1 MKENNTPAI
10 MAYITIIGSIVAILM
25 NTEEKKTEFN
35 SFHIRQGL
43 GINLS
48 FHLFSYFIGYFD
60 SWIISVAYYVLTLG
74 LLVIGFI
81 GAANREKKVVPIVGL
96 TFQNLFKNL

>member
-43 GINLS
+43 VSI
-48 FHLFSYFIGYFD
+48 
-60 SWIISVAYYVLTLG
+60 
-74 LLVIGFI
+74 
-81 GAANREKKVVPIVGL
+81 
-96 TFQNLFKNL
+96 

>member
-43 GINLS
+43 GINLF

-60 SWIISVAYYVLTLG
+60 SWFVSTAYWVLILG
-74 LLVIGFI
+74 MLVIGFI
-81 GAANREKKVVPIVGL
+81 GAVNHEKKIVPGIGQ
-96 TFQNLFKNL
+96 TFQNIFKTL

>member
-10 MAYITIIGSIVAILM
+10 VAYITIIGSIVALLM
-25 NTEEKKTEFN
+25 NNEEKKTEFN

-60 SWIISVAYYVLTLG
+60 SWAVSMAYYILILG
-74 LLVIGFI
+74 MLVIGFI
-81 GAANREKKVVPIVGL
+81 GAVNHEK
-96 TFQNLFKNL
+96 N

>member
-48 FHLFSYFIGYFD
+48 FHLFSYFIG
-60 SWIISVAYYVLTLG
+60 
-74 LLVIGFI
+74 
-81 GAANREKKVVPIVGL
+81 
-96 TFQNLFKNL
+96 

>member
-10 MAYITIIGSIVAILM
+10 VAYITIIGSIVALLM
-25 NTEEKKTEFN
+25 NNEEKKTEFN

-60 SWIISVAYYVLTLG
+60 SWAVSTAYYILILG
-74 LLVIGFI
+74 MLVIGFI
-81 GAANREKKVVPIVGL
+81 GAVNHEKKLVPGVGQI
-96 TFQNLFKNL
+96 FQNIFKNL

>member
-10 MAYITIIGSIVAILM
+10 VAYITIIGSIVAILM

-60 SWIISVAYYVLTLG
+60 SWFVSSAYWILVLG
-74 LLVIGFI
+74 MLVIGFI
-81 GAANREKKVVPIVGL
+81 GAINHEKKIVPAVGE
-96 TFQNLFKNL
+96 TFQKIFKNL